1 MEREILFRGISKE
14 TKAMV
19 YGAYF
24 SLHHDDHR
32 THIHHFIIP
41 ANTPIPKEKP
51 IGEIQIE
58 VDPTTVGQYTGLCDK
73 DGKKIFEGDI
83 LKCVALSN
91 DHHQKGAI
99 VISPV
104 EVWEG
109 NACLSITHTPIYPF
123 CIDHTLTIIGNIH
136 DTPDLKKEES
146 E

>member
-1 MEREILFRGISKE
+1 MDREILFRGISKE

-24 SLHHDDHR
+24 SLHHNDHR

-58 VDPTTVGQYTGLCDK
+58 VDPATVGQFTGLVDK
-73 DGKKIFEGDI
+73 NGVKIFEGD
-83 LKCVALSN
+83 V
-91 DHHQKGAI
+91 
-99 VISPV
+99 VESPCGEIGVV
-104 EVWEG
+104 EYFEED
-109 NACLSITHTPIYPF
+109 AMFIIDFPITQGHSSWTASF
-123 CIDHTLTIIGNIH
+123 GDFDGEEMTVIGNIH
-136 DTPDLKKEES
+136 DTPELAKEEA